1 MSGSKQDHY
10 FTYFPALGEI
20 QLLPDSGIHMTVP
33 DYLFPVVKWLYRRLA
48 HISNPVPNDLKKYLT
63 LDGLYE
69 LFQEERSSDLCGV
82 VNPETI
88 AEAAVVLMKLGVAE
102 LQPARHLP
110 KGTELPL
117 RADFALVPKHH
128 LPLINQLVWD

>member
-63 LDGLYE
+63 LDDLYE
-69 LFQEERSSDLCGV
+69 LCMEEERRDSTINFCCDVS
-82 VNPETI
+82 PEAIT
-88 AEAAVVLMKLGVAE
+88 EAAIVLMK
-102 LQPARHLP
+102 
-110 KGTELPL
+110 
-117 RADFALVPKHH
+117 
-128 LPLINQLVWD
+128 